1 MFLLA
6 SLILLINFYLTISVF
21 FNATYSGP
29 QITIN
34 EEDDIV
40 REFIGKKR
48 KRDEDLKREEDHHQ
62 EPTFY
67 ENF

>member
-6 SLILLINFYLTISVF
+6 SLILLINIYLTILAL
-21 FNATYSGP
+21 FNATYTAP

-34 EEDDIV
+34 EEDLV

-48 KRDEDLKREEDHHQ
+48 KRDLNDGEKREDHHK